1 MSINKFSRG
10 LIFSASVVALSLNPA
25 MAQIDEVIVTA
36 EKRAENIQDVSAA
49 ITALSSDALGAA
61 GIQDITRLEN
71 VVPGLRIGSS
81 GGEVRPAMRGA
92 RTNEVGVA
100 GTGIAEQVIGIFLDG
115 ICSDNDCWH
124 GHLYGRRSNRG
135 SAWPARHIIWP

>member
-1 MSINKFSRG
+1 MITKKISQG
-10 LIFSASVVALSLNPA
+10 LIYSVSFASLCATSAL
-25 MAQIDEVIVTA
+25 AQIDEIIVTA

-49 ITALSSDALGAA
+49 VTALNSDALAAA

-100 GTGIAEQVIGIFLDG
+100 GTGIAEQVVGIFLDG
-115 ICSDNDCWH
+115 VYVPTTTAGMGTYLDVE
-124 GHLYGRRSNRG
+124 RRQ
-135 SAWPARHIIWP
+135 